1 MSTKPAKESDI
12 GRGPGPQEHADL
24 VEEETPGPNVCMKHP
39 KAILTGKSCDAC
51 LATVAFLR
59 LTDE

>member
-1 MSTKPAKESDI
+1 MKKKNLHDETEPPDPEV
-12 GRGPGPQEHADL
+12 QADPT
-24 VEEETPGPNVCMKHP
+24 EETPGLNVCMKHP

-51 LATVAFLR
+51 LAAAEFLR